1 MNTEQTSKNIY
12 IYISLF
18 IKIGGKHLRYTNGK
32 LRNKDGVLPS
42 PVVLLINIAC
52 EKPGQKKKTFSPTV
66 TQRKRNMSWEE
77 MFNFILMFLNS
88 L

>member
-1 MNTEQTSKNIY
+1 M
-12 IYISLF
+12 
-18 IKIGGKHLRYTNGK
+18 GGKHLRYINGK
-32 LRNKDGVLPS
+32 RRNKDGVL

-52 EKPGQKKKTFSPTV
+52 KKTGQKKKKFSPTV